1 MPAGAFEGAAAYYV
15 EGRPPY
21 SPELHDLLRDELG
34 LDGSGRL
41 LDVGCG
47 PGVLTLLLADLFA
60 DAIGLDPEPQMLDEA
75 RRQAV
80 ATGRPEIRWIDGKA
94 EEIGRL
100 EVAPCRAVTFGQSFH
115 RTDRQRAAEAVYDA
129 LEPGGAIVL
138 VSHEVEGRPVP
149 PSPGPRPIPHEEIRR
164 LIESYL
170 GPFPVDASGERW
182 EDSLR
187 RTRFGEPRLVFAP
200 GVPDY
205 VRDEDSVVANFFS
218 MSTSAPPR
226 FGPRRQEFEA
236 ELRALLRAESPDGL
250 FWDWPGDTE
259 VVLAVRA

>member
-15 EGRPPY
+15 AGRPPY
-21 SPELHDLLRDELG
+21 APGLGDLLRDELG

-60 DAIGLDPEPQMLDEA
+60 DAIGLDPEPEMLDQA
-75 RRQAV
+75 RRRA
-80 ATGRPEIRWIDGKA
+80 AAAARPDIRWVDGTA

-100 EVAPCRAVTFGQSFH
+100 EVAPCRAATFGQSFH
-115 RTDRQRAAEAVYDA
+115 RTDRQRAAEAVYDV

-138 VSHEVEGRPVP
+138 VSHAVDGRPVP
-149 PSPGPRPIPHEEIRR
+149 PGPGPPPIPHEEVRR
-164 LIESYL
+164 LIARYL
-170 GPFPVDASGERW
+170 GPPPVAAPFERW
-182 EDSLR
+182 EESLR
-187 RTRFGEPRLVFAP
+187 RTRFGEPRKVFAP

-205 VRDEDSVVANFFS
+205 VRDEDSVVANVFS

-226 FGPRRQEFEA
+226 FGPYRDEFESA
-236 ELRALLRAESPDGL
+236 LRALLRGSSPEGV